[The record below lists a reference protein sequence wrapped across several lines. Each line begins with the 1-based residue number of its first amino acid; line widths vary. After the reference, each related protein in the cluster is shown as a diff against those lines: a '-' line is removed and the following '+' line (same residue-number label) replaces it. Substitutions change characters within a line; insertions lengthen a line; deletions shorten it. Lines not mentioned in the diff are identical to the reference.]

1 MGGGTLKIHE
11 TCAFL
16 LVGSGREKRKK
27 LEEGK
32 ETLPMCLMGKM
43 PLHGVTKSIDVQER
57 GWVGVVV
64 GDVCR
69 PSRRRNVRISLQYV
83 TDARDE
89 RLYNSHLL
97 LLFWPKCSQWLLNR
111 NRRLSHICCLAGTN
125 SSWIFFFII
134 WLSARE
140 NGRVAWP
147 ARSSAQFADRAKS
160 GNAGQSPTLCVWLGP
175 LSIPCTVVCVSISN
189 PKGHGVLLC
198 VKAYNLIRPK
208 VTIAKLVCVC
218 QRRSSSLQTV
228 SHFTLELLHTK

>member
-1 MGGGTLKIHE
+1 MGGGGTLKIHE

-89 RLYNSHLL
+89 RLYRSHLL
-97 LLFWPKCSQWLLNR
+97 LLFLPKCSQ
-111 NRRLSHICCLAGTN
+111 
-125 SSWIFFFII
+125 
-134 WLSARE
+134 
-140 NGRVAWP
+140 
-147 ARSSAQFADRAKS
+147 
-160 GNAGQSPTLCVWLGP
+160 
-175 LSIPCTVVCVSISN
+175 
-189 PKGHGVLLC
+189 
-198 VKAYNLIRPK
+198 
-208 VTIAKLVCVC
+208 
-218 QRRSSSLQTV
+218 
-228 SHFTLELLHTK
+228 